1 MIPAE
6 ARSSLLT
13 AIKRAEMHDDP
24 LAPVL
29 AALGDAL
36 VSIDDLVARAESA
49 SVIEAGAV
57 ARIEQAVLTGTVGAT
72 KNAVS
77 EIQGA
82 IALLIK
88 QVGEAKRPH
97 LTEQDRA
104 EFVQITSAASR
115 VIVVQRDRS
124 RTRFLAVVFA
134 TVAVVAAASTGLAG
148 YSVRS
153 DRCGLLEAWAATATA
168 NLRR

>member
-1 MIPAE
+1 MIAAE

-13 AIKRAEMHDDP
+13 AIQRAEMHDDP

-49 SVIEAGAV
+49 SGIEAGAV
-57 ARIEQAVLTGTVGAT
+57 ARIQQAVVTGNVGAA
-72 KNAVS
+72 KSAVS
-77 EIQGA
+77 EIQA
-82 IALLIK
+82 TIALLVK
-88 QVGEAKRPH
+88 QVAEANRPH

-104 EFVQITSAASR
+104 EFVQITSAASGL
-115 VIVVQRDRS
+115 VVAQRDRS

-134 TVAVVAAASTGLAG
+134 AIALVAAAGAGLAG
-148 YSVRS
+148 YSFRS
-153 DRCGLLEAWAATATA
+153 DRCGLLETWAATAA
-168 NLRR
+168 ASARR